1 MKKVII
7 AGIALLGFATAQA
20 QTDGGVRTATQT
32 ATVVLEQVLDIA
44 ITTDN
49 LTAFTF
55 NEVSEYDNGITQ
67 TGATTFEVNASVPWN
82 IHFAADADEF
92 AVTSG
97 SSSTTMPLSVFS
109 IGKTGGSLQTLTN
122 AASTN
127 PLNSGARGDDET
139 TGNTFTV
146 DYKANPGYDYDP
158 ATYEVGITYT
168 ISAQ

>member
-55 NEVSEYDNGITQ
+55 NEVSEY
-67 TGATTFEVNASVPWN
+67 
-82 IHFAADADEF
+82 
-92 AVTSG
+92 
-97 SSSTTMPLSVFS
+97 
-109 IGKTGGSLQTLTN
+109 
-122 AASTN
+122 
-127 PLNSGARGDDET
+127 
-139 TGNTFTV
+139 
-146 DYKANPGYDYDP
+146 
-158 ATYEVGITYT
+158 
-168 ISAQ
+168 